1 MNIHTDTMISMTE
14 ANQDFSKVMQ
24 LVDENGSAIILKD
37 NAPRYLVIDVQQLG
51 HNGTLSDAEV
61 FAVSRELMKQNRVA
75 YEVLAK

>member
-37 NAPRYLVIDVQQLG
+37 NAPRYLVIDVQQLR

>member
-37 NAPRYLVIDVQQLG
+37 NAQLG